1 MTMSLFH
8 NLKLKRRKVDSRSS
22 SDGSEAAANDMII
35 NTPSL
40 ASNSSEMTEE
50 GHRPNS
56 RHSGFEVEVKPNKFE
71 LHAPKYTSWA
81 SPAKL
86 KQEPMYTDESP
97 TLTATVVPK
106 VFSNGSPTSTNSV
119 ATSSS
124 SSSSSH
130 HLPSEQHRH
139 NSTSPATLVHTTN
152 IRPTF
157 PVNGP
162 ASSHGHRLAEA
173 LRPPV
178 TSSVVS
184 MAAHL
189 PLAAAAAAA
198 KLQAMHPN
206 LVSSSV
212 ATNHN
217 AGSLHQ
223 PPLHHHHHHHQ
234 QHQPPILRMVT
245 PSNQFQPKLSPSKNN
260 GEQPISQSPAISTV
274 STAVKTTS
282 NVASAPSNSSPGR
295 KPPGPS
301 VILGEHGGVKTMIW
315 TDSTTYWQTAN
326 KYRNLHVL
334 PSQQQQQQQSPSL
347 PPQPLQ
353 HQPRPQQQQQQQQQ
367 QQHHNH
373 HQQQQQQQQHSQ
385 VPLPLIS
392 RVSRSNDS
400 TTILMPPVSSSTA
413 APTTTSVALK
423 IERPSD
429 HEQQLKMSSAVDG
442 LLSLSSQGGVPPPR
456 QPYPQAPPQM
466 VQISPVHLS
475 QVGGGGSSNHPSPAS
490 TPARL
495 SNSSVSSSP
504 VPEFTTSTSNNGL
517 NSSPQFNQNHPHQQ
531 SPTPRRR
538 SPMNMERLWAGDM
551 SQLPSHILESQNGH
565 SNAVLRPNLE
575 QEDEE
580 PLLCNICEDRATG
593 LHYGIITCEG

>member
-35 NTPSL
+35 STPSL
-40 ASNSSEMTEE
+40 ASNSSEMTED
-50 GHRPNS
+50 HRPNS

-86 KQEPMYTDESP
+86 KQEPMYTDDSP
-97 TLTATVVPK
+97 SLTATVVPK

-124 SSSSSH
+124 SH
-130 HLPSEQHRH
+130 HLPSDHRH
-139 NSTSPATLVHTTN
+139 STSPATLVHTTN
-152 IRPTF
+152 MRSTL

-162 ASSHGHRLAEA
+162 SHGHRLAEA

-212 ATNHN
+212 TANHN

-223 PPLHHHHHHHQ
+223 PPLHHHHQ
-234 QHQPPILRMVT
+234 PILRMVT

-260 GEQPISQSPAISTV
+260 GEPLPQSPASTV
-274 STAVKTTS
+274 SNAVKTS

-334 PSQQQQQQQSPSL
+334 PSQQQQQSPSL

-353 HQPRPQQQQQQQQQ
+353 HQPRLQQQQ
-367 QQHHNH
+367 QQHHHHH
-373 HQQQQQQQQHSQ
+373 HQQQQQHQQQHSQ

-392 RVSRSNDS
+392 RAVVSRSNDS
-400 TTILMPPVSSSTA
+400 TSILMPPVSSSTA

-475 QVGGGGSSNHPSPAS
+475 QIGGSNHPSPAS

-495 SNSSVSSSP
+495 STSSVSSSP
-504 VPEFTTSTSNNGL
+504 VPEYTSNSGL
-517 NSSPQFNQNHPHQQ
+517 NLSPQFNQNPHQQ

-565 SNAVLRPNLE
+565 SNAILRPNLE
-575 QEDEE
+575 PDDEE

>member
-35 NTPSL
+35 NPPSL
-40 ASNSSEMTEE
+40 ASNSSEMTED
-50 GHRPNS
+50 HRPNS

-86 KQEPMYTDESP
+86 KQEPMYTDDAP

-124 SSSSSH
+124 SSH
-130 HLPSEQHRH
+130 HLPSEHRRQ
-139 NSTSPATLVHTTN
+139 STSPATLVHTTN
-152 IRPTF
+152 IRPTL

-162 ASSHGHRLAEA
+162 SHGHRLAEA

-178 TSSVVS
+178 TSSVAVS
-184 MAAHL
+184 MAAAHL

-212 ATNHN
+212 AANHN
-217 AGSLHQ
+217 AGSLHGQ
-223 PPLHHHHHHHQ
+223 PPLHHHHQ
-234 QHQPPILRMVT
+234 PILRMVT
-245 PSNQFQPKLSPSKNN
+245 PSNQFQPKMSPSKNN
-260 GEQPISQSPAISTV
+260 GEQPLPQSPASTM
-274 STAVKTTS
+274 SNTAVKTS
-282 NVASAPSNSSPGR
+282 NAASSPSSNSAPGR

-334 PSQQQQQQQSPSL
+334 PSQQQQQQSPSL

>member
-1 MTMSLFH
+1 MYSLFQNALARPDMTMSLFH

-22 SDGSEAAANDMII
+22 SDGSEAAATEMMI
-35 NTPSL
+35 NPPSL
-40 ASNSSEMTEE
+40 ASSSEMTEE
-50 GHRPNS
+50 PRPSS
-56 RHSGFEVEVKPNKFE
+56 RHSSFDVEVKPNKFE

-86 KQEPMYTDESP
+86 KQEPMYTDETP

-106 VFSNGSPTSTNSV
+106 TVYANGSPTSTSSV

-124 SSSSSH
+124 SQ
-130 HLPSEQHRH
+130 LPSELPLRG
-139 NSTSPATLVHTTN
+139 STSPATLVHN
-152 IRPTF
+152 NVRPNL
-157 PVNGP
+157 PVGG
-162 ASSHGHRLAEA
+162 GHRLAEA

-178 TSSVVS
+178 TNVVS

-206 LVSSSV
+206 LVTSS
-212 ATNHN
+212 AHPNLGT
-217 AGSLHQ
+217 LQ
-223 PPLHHHHHHHQ
+223 PPLQPQQQHHQ
-234 QHQPPILRMVT
+234 PVLRMVT
-245 PSNQFQPKLSPSKNN
+245 TPSSHYQPKPSPPTINN
-260 GEQPISQSPAISTV
+260 KMSGGGNAADPATPQYPTSSSSAKTPYNV
-274 STAVKTTS
+274 SVSESS
-282 NVASAPSNSSPGR
+282 NGGPR

-334 PSQQQQQQQSPSL
+334 PSQQQQQ
-347 PPQPLQ
+347 
-353 HQPRPQQQQQQQQQ
+353 PQQQQQQQQ
-367 QQHHNH
+367 
-373 HQQQQQQQQHSQ
+373 HQPPSLP
-385 VPLPLIS
+385 PLPLRPQSNLHQPGQLTPIPPLPLGSRAVIS
-392 RVSRSNDS
+392 SRLPPPPQE
-400 TTILMPPVSSSTA
+400 TTLLMPPVASTA
-413 APTTTSVALK
+413 TTIPTTSVALK
-423 IERPSD
+423 IERPAD

-442 LLSLSSQGGVPPPR
+442 LLSLSSQGGVVGGR
-456 QPYPQAPPQM
+456 SPYTPIPAPPQM

-475 QVGGGGSSNHPSPAS
+475 QGSNHPSPAS

-504 VPEFTTSTSNNGL
+504 VPDVTGNGL
-517 NSSPQFNQNHPHQQ
+517 NSSPQFNQSNIHQQ
-531 SPTPRRR
+531 QPPPTPRRR

-551 SQLPSHILESQNGH
+551 SQLPSHVLESQNGH
-565 SNAVLRPNLE
+565 SNASFRPNLD
-575 QEDEE
+575 QEEEE